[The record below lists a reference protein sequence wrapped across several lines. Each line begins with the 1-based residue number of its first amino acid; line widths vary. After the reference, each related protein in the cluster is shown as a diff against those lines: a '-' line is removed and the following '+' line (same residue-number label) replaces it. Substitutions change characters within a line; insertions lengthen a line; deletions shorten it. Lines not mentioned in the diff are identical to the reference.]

1 MTDNPKTEAQR
12 NAIHKWF
19 EQVADVLNANGIE
32 KRIVLERLQAR
43 GIEAEWTK
51 ESFKEDVYK
60 PIFQRVTGG
69 KYSTEQ
75 ASTKDH
81 DICVKGLQKW
91 AASELGIVLP
101 PFPSRYSQG
110 DE

>member
-1 MTDNPKTEAQR
+1 MSDNPKTEAQR

-32 KRIVLERLQAR
+32 KHFMLERLQSR
-43 GIEAEWTK
+43 GIDMEWTK

-60 PIFQRVTGG
+60 PIFCKVTGG

-91 AASELGIVLP
+91 AAQELGIVFP